1 MSAGVARGVGRAHP
15 WWSVAA
21 IVAVY
26 AAVVAYTAAHH
37 EPWRDEVVPMSFA
50 KGVASL
56 GELWEVLRYQGHPIL
71 WYLVLRG
78 AYLVFGTTTVLPV
91 ASVVI
96 AVAAVAVLLALAPL
110 PLWVKALVAFGY
122 FPIFEYSVIARGN
135 GLAML
140 LLFAFC
146 AFYVR
151 GGSPIAAAAAL
162 AVLAN
167 TTVLGFVVA
176 VAAGAMAVVDGIVDA
191 RRARDAR
198 DRVRP
203 TRRHLAA
210 GVVYLAGLVHVAA
223 SNSPG
228 TAVFPAA
235 IGWRDVEPIL
245 SALGWAIVNPVAHS
259 AFLYWVPVPGLWIW
273 LLLAVVLR
281 RRPAVVVFALLALV
295 GFEMIFALVYPAS
308 PRHGGYVLMVVL
320 ATLWLSEV
328 WRWSDAPAEAGH
340 AASVERWTRKLL
352 ILPLVLALGYQVVL
366 GAGYVVDDVQLEYSS
381 SRRLAELIASDPR
394 LDRAIVIGE
403 PEALH
408 QTVPYYRDN
417 PIYFPQEQAF
427 RDWMWSPSV
436 SFSVANDSTRSLQIG
451 RRADYDLGELLRT
464 ATELRDAHGVPVVM
478 ALGWFVDGPE
488 TQRAY
493 VGTWY
498 EQLFTVKPPDR
509 DAFLAQTQFL
519 GRLRSASFTDE
530 NYDVFVLW

>member
-1 MSAGVARGVGRAHP
+1 MSAGVARGFGRAHP
-15 WWSVAA
+15 WWLVGA
-21 IVAVY
+21 IVAVH

-50 KGVASL
+50 KGVTSL

-71 WYLVLRG
+71 WYLVLRAG
-78 AYLVFGTTTVLPV
+78 YLVFGTTAVLPV

-96 AVAAVAVLLALAPL
+96 AVAAVALFLACAPL
-110 PLWVKALVAFGY
+110 PLWMKALVAFGY
-122 FPIFEYSVIARGN
+122 FPLFEYAVIARGN

-140 LLFAFC
+140 LLFGFC
-146 AFYVR
+146 ALYTR

-162 AVLAN
+162 AALAN

-176 VAAGAMAVVDGIVDA
+176 GAAGAMAVVDWLAA
-191 RRARDAR
+191 RTRAR
-198 DRVRP
+198 P
-203 TRRHLAA
+203 TGRHLVAA
-210 GVVYLAGLVHVAA
+210 VVYLAGLAHVAA
-223 SNSPG
+223 SNAPG

-235 IGWRDVEPIL
+235 VGWRDVEPIVA
-245 SALGWAIVNPVAHS
+245 ALASAIVNPVAHS
-259 AFLYWVPVPGLWIW
+259 AFLYWVPLPGVWIW
-273 LLLAVVLR
+273 LFLALVLR
-281 RRPAVVVFALLALV
+281 RRPAVVVFALLGLV

-308 PRHGGYVLMVVL
+308 PRHGGYVLLVVL

-328 WRWSDAPAEAGH
+328 WTWPDAPAQAG
-340 AASVERWTRKLL
+340 AAATVETWMRRLL
-352 ILPLVLALGYQVVL
+352 IVPLVLALGYQVVL
-366 GAGYVVDDVQLEYSS
+366 GAGYVVDDVQLDYSS
-381 SRRLAELIASDPR
+381 SKRLADLIASDSR

-408 QTVPYYRDN
+408 QSLPYYRRN
-417 PIYFPQEQAF
+417 PLYFPQEEAF

-436 SFSVANDSTRSLQIG
+436 SFSVASDSTRSLQIG

-464 ATELRDAHGVPVVM
+464 ATELRDTHGVPVVM
-478 ALGWFVDGPE
+478 ALAWFVDGPE

-498 EQLFTVKPPDR
+498 EQVFTVKPADR
-509 DAFLAQTQFL
+509 DAFLAQTQLL

>member
-1 MSAGVARGVGRAHP
+1 MSAARIAGRPHP
-15 WWSVAA
+15 WWMVAA
-21 IVAVY
+21 IVALY
-26 AAVVAYTAAHH
+26 AAVVAYAAAHH

-50 KGVASL
+50 KRVASL
-56 GELWEVLRYQGHPIL
+56 GELWQVLRYQGHPIL
-71 WYLVLRG
+71 WYLVLRA
-78 AYLVFGTTTVLPV
+78 AYLVFGTTAVMPV

-96 AVAAVAVLLALAPL
+96 AIAALAVFLALAPL
-110 PLWVKALVAFGY
+110 PLWVKTLVAFGY

-140 LLFAFC
+140 LLFGFC
-146 AFYVR
+146 ALYVR
-151 GGSPIAAAAAL
+151 GGRPIAAAAAL
-162 AVLAN
+162 AALAN

-176 VAAGAMAVVDGIVDA
+176 VAAGVMAVVDAGVAAFRADG
-191 RRARDAR
+191 RAR
-198 DRVRP
+198 P
-203 TRRHLAA
+203 TGRHLVAA
-210 GVVYLAGLVHVAA
+210 VVYLAGLAHVAA

-228 TAVFPAA
+228 TSVFPAA
-235 IGWRDVEPIL
+235 VGWRDVEPIVT
-245 SALGWAIVNPVAHS
+245 ALAAAIANPVAHS
-259 AFLYWVPVPGLWIW
+259 AFLYWIPLPGVWIW
-273 LLLAVVLR
+273 LFLALVLR
-281 RRPAVVVFALLALV
+281 RRPAVVVFALACLV

-328 WRWSDAPAEAGH
+328 WTWPDAPAPAG
-340 AASVERWTRKLL
+340 AAARVETWTRRLL
-352 ILPLVLALGYQVVL
+352 IVPLVLALGYQVVL

-381 SRRLAELIASDPR
+381 SKRLAELLASDPR
-394 LDRAIVIGE
+394 LARAIVIGE

-417 PIYFPQEQAF
+417 PLYFPQEQAF

-436 SFSVANDSTRSLQIG
+436 SFSVTSDSTRSLQIG

-464 ATELRDAHGVPVVM
+464 ATELRATHGVPVVM
-478 ALGWFVDGPE
+478 ALAWFVDGPE

-498 EQLFTVKPPDR
+498 EQVFTVHPHDR
-509 DAFLAQTQFL
+509 DAFLAATQLL